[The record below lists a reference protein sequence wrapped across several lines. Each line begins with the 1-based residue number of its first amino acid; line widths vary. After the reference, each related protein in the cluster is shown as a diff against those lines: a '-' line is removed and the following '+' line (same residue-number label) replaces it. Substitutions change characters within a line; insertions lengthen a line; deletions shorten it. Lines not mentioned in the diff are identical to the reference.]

1 MDTCKRMWSK
11 NEIEDMAGG
20 GGAACGA
27 VYRHLLKCSAY
38 NDNDAHT
45 YRIAVYSSKS
55 DAMTTD
61 YVLANKNCLL
71 GAIST
76 VIDNSEGVVTFDR
89 LIASVD
95 GGPSGYFMISA
106 VGLTPSAAIL
116 KIENDQFAAL

>member
-20 GGAACGA
+20 GAASGT
-27 VYRHLLKCSAY
+27 VYRHLLRCSAY

-61 YVLANKNCLL
+61 YVLANKGCLL

-76 VIDNSEGVVTFDR
+76 VTDNSEGKVTFDR
-89 LIASVD
+89 LVASVD
-95 GGPSGYFMISA
+95 SGPEGYFMISA
-106 VGLTPSAAIL
+106 GGLTPSTALL
-116 KIENDQFAAL
+116 KVENDQFAAL

>member
-11 NEIEDMAGG
+11 DEIENMAGG
-20 GGAACGA
+20 GAAGGT
-27 VYRHLLKCSAY
+27 VYRHLLSCSAY

-55 DAMTTD
+55 DAMTTN

-71 GAIST
+71 GAISSVLNNT
-76 VIDNSEGVVTFDR
+76 EGIVTFDR

-95 GGPSGYFMISA
+95 DGPPGYFMISA
-106 VGLTPSAAIL
+106 GGLTPSTALL
-116 KIENDQFAAL
+116 KIENDLFAAL

>member
-11 NEIEDMAGG
+11 DEIENMAGG
-20 GGAACGA
+20 GST
-27 VYRHLLKCSAY
+27 YRHLLRCSAY

-76 VIDNSEGVVTFDR
+76 VTDNSEGTVTFDR
-89 LIASVD
+89 LVASVD
-95 GGPSGYFMISA
+95 DGPEGYFMISA
-106 VGLTPSAAIL
+106 GGLIPSTALL

>member
-11 NEIEDMAGG
+11 DEIENMAGG
-20 GGAACGA
+20 GST
-27 VYRHLLKCSAY
+27 YRHLLRCSAY

-76 VIDNSEGVVTFDR
+76 VTDNSEGTVTFDR
-89 LIASVD
+89 LVASVD
-95 GGPSGYFMISA
+95 DGPEGYFMISA
-106 VGLTPSAAIL
+106 GGLTPSTALL